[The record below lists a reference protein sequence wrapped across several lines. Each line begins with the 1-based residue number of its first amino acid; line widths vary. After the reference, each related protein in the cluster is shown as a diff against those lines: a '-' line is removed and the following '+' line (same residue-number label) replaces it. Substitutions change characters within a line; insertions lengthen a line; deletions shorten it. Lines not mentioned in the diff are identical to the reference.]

1 MGAVEQHRSKSPK
14 TLKIS
19 VMTASTSR
27 YVQAQKGEEVV
38 DDSGMTAVNLLKD
51 LGYEVEYLGIVNDDV
66 AMIREKLFDAISQG
80 SDVVII
86 TGGTGL
92 SRRDLTIE
100 AVKPLL
106 EKEIEGFGEILR
118 IESYKRI
125 GPPAAM
131 TRATAGAINKKI
143 VIALPGS
150 PDAVKLAVE
159 IFGKELPHFVY
170 IARS

>member
-1 MGAVEQHRSKSPK
+1 MSAVDLHRSKSPSA
-14 TLKIS
+14 LKIS
-19 VMTASTSR
+19 VITASTSR
-27 YVQAQKGEEVV
+27 YLKIQKGEEVV
-38 DDSGMTAVNLLKD
+38 DDSGRIAVNLLKN

-66 AMIREKLFDAISQG
+66 AMIREKLFEAVSRD
-80 SDVVII
+80 SDVVVI

-125 GPPAAM
+125 GPAAAM

-150 PDAVKLAVE
+150 PDAVKLAIE

>member
-1 MGAVEQHRSKSPK
+1 MGAVEQHRSKSPRA
-14 TLKIS
+14 LKVS

-27 YVQAQKGEEVV
+27 YLKIQKGEEVV

-51 LGYEVEYLGIVNDDV
+51 MGYEVEYLGIVNDEV
-66 AMIREKLFDAISQG
+66 AMIREKLFEAISRG

-100 AVKPLL
+100 AVRPLM
-106 EKEIEGFGEILR
+106 EKEMEGFGEILR
-118 IESYKRI
+118 IESYRRI

-131 TRATAGAINKKI
+131 TRATAGTINKKI

-150 PDAVKLAVE
+150 PDAVRLAIE
-159 IFGKELPHFVY
+159 IFGRELPHFVY
-170 IARS
+170 IAGS

>member
-1 MGAVEQHRSKSPK
+1 MSAVELHRSKSP
-14 TLKIS
+14 TNLKVS
-19 VMTASTSR
+19 VFTASSSR
-27 YVQAQKGEEVV
+27 YMKIQKGEEVV
-38 DDSGMTAVNLLKD
+38 DDSGMTAVNLLKSI
-51 LGYEVEYLGIVNDDV
+51 GYEVEYLGIVNDDV
-66 AMIREKLFDAISQG
+66 AMIREKLFEALSRG

-100 AVKPLL
+100 AIRPLL

-118 IESYKRI
+118 AESYKRI

-150 PDAVKLAVE
+150 PDAVRMAIE

-170 IARS
+170 IAGS